1 MKDIPSAVLRAL
13 VKSKFA
19 FISIIVSNSTL
30 VIRPLIIGNTAK
42 KYHILLYI
50 ETSLVMPE

>member
-30 VIRPLIIGNTAK
+30 VIRPLIIGNTAN

-50 ETSLVMPE
+50 ETSLAMPE